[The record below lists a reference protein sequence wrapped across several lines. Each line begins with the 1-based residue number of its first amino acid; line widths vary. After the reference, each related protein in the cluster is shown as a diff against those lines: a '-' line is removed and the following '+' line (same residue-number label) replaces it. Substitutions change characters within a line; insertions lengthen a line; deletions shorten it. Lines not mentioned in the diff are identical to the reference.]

1 MPTGKPFGGSLGQ
14 SPKDDGCIIDLMTK
28 VPLLYGQGRSFAEG
42 LTELTMFMM
51 VKMCYNMDNKHRQGG
66 TLMEFHVYENA
77 RAACEA
83 AGVLIA
89 AQITRKGDSVLGL
102 ATGSTPIPAYEML
115 VQWYERGVIDFDR
128 IRTFNLDEYVGIDH
142 KNPLSY
148 HAFMDEHL
156 FSKVNIRRE
165 NVHLPSGNA
174 AADGEA
180 YDKAIHQAGGIDIQL
195 LGIGRN
201 GHIGFNEPDQSFTYG
216 THVVTL
222 TPDTI
227 QANARFFKSA
237 DEVPRQAI
245 SMGIGNIMSA
255 KCVVLV
261 ATGVDKANAVYKTI
275 CGPITPEV
283 PASILQLHPCCVI
296 LADREAAS
304 LMQESL

>member
-1 MPTGKPFGGSLGQ
+1 
-14 SPKDDGCIIDLMTK
+14 
-28 VPLLYGQGRSFAEG
+28 
-42 LTELTMFMM
+42 
-51 VKMCYNMDNKHRQGG
+51 
-66 TLMEFHVYENA
+66 MEFHVYESA

-89 AQITRKGDSVLGL
+89 AQVTRKGDSVLGL

-115 VQWYERGVIDFDR
+115 VQWYQRGVIDFDR
-128 IRTFNLDEYVGIDH
+128 VRTFNLDEYVGIDH

-148 HAFMDEHL
+148 HAFMREHL
-156 FSKVNIRRE
+156 FSKVNLRPE
-165 NVHLPSGNA
+165 NVHLPSGHSA
-174 AADGEA
+174 EA
-180 YDKAIHQAGGIDIQL
+180 GLSYDRAIHDAGGIDIQL

-201 GHIGFNEPDQSFTYG
+201 GHIGFNEPAKEFTFG

-222 TPDTI
+222 AQDTI
-227 QANARFFKSA
+227 EANARFFRSA

-245 SMGIGNIMSA
+245 SMGIGNIMAA

-261 ATGVDKANAVYKTI
+261 ATGADKADAVYKTV

-296 LADREAAS
+296 LSDHEAAS
-304 LMQESL
+304 MVNAARR